1 MKKRIFVALSSA
13 LFAPA
18 LIAAGIP
25 ANLLPATQ
33 GDLVATR
40 LTMEKSAALPTGIER
55 APVDF
60 AWALEPSEPLSRE
73 APYVADSREFWT
85 TLDAAQLQ
93 KGYRFQT
100 TAPGALMR
108 LSPADGAKRAGLQ
121 LSDLDLRMGGKK
133 LDATRDIAVTVDA
146 AQMKAA
152 GVDFGEGTLVFRL
165 APEAGQGPVQ
175 LMAKSARGKYL
186 LHVFE
191 PDSPVSLTLGADRD
205 RALAGDTVTLK
216 AQWND
221 TGRAS
226 RPASL
231 GGVLTSP
238 QGLSIPINFN
248 RAKGGHYEGTVQLP
262 ADAGDGLALW
272 EVHTFAVGNGKSGAI
287 PRDAKTSLS
296 VSRPTARLSGEV
308 GTVQAKSGR
317 VAVSLPLDVG
327 AEGRY
332 ELRGVLYGSAKDGS
346 MQPFAIAHSARW
358 LEPGKGAAITLD
370 FGDLAAKS
378 GLAAPYELRDLSLN
392 DQARMGLLETRAR
405 ALRIEADAAVR

>member
-1 MKKRIFVALSSA
+1 MKKRIFVALSGA
-13 LFAPA
+13 LFTPA
-18 LIAAGIP
+18 LIAAGLS
-25 ANLLPATQ
+25 ANLLPAAD

-40 LTMEKSAALPTGIER
+40 LTMEKSALSADIER

-60 AWALEPSEPLSRE
+60 AWALDPSEPLSRE
-73 APYVADSREFWT
+73 APYMADSREFWT
-85 TLDAAQLQ
+85 TLAAAQLQ

-108 LSPADGAKRAGLQ
+108 LSPADGAKRMGLR
-121 LSDLDLRMGGKK
+121 LSDLDLRIGGRK
-133 LDATRDIAVTVDA
+133 LDATRDIAVAVDA
-146 AQMKAA
+146 EQMKAA

-165 APEAGQGPVQ
+165 APEAGQGQMQ
-175 LMAKSARGKYL
+175 LMAKNAQGNYL

-216 AQWND
+216 ARWND
-221 TGRAS
+221 KDRAS
-226 RPASL
+226 RPASI

-238 QGLSIPINFN
+238 QGHNIPFDFSP
-248 RAKGGHYEGTVQLP
+248 AKGGHYEGTVQLP
-262 ADAGDGLALW
+262 ANAGDGLALW
-272 EVHTFAVGNGKSGAI
+272 EVHTFAVGNGKNGAI

-296 VSRPTARLSGEV
+296 VSRPTARLSGDA

-317 VAVSLPLDVG
+317 VAVSLPLEVG

-346 MQPFAIAHSARW
+346 LQPFAIAHSARW
-358 LEPGKGAAITLD
+358 LEPGKGAGITLD

-405 ALRIEADAAVR
+405 ALRIEADAAVQ